1 MVGKIVR
8 REIHISNLCTP
19 TKKTKMSTLLV
30 TLSTLQYRNVQVKK
44 HNMQLFAYVNGKEI
58 KVIEDFDEVKDMV
71 LDHIRTNYRDVAP
84 MDDDEFQIEIVCQKY
99 IDDVQEGY

>member
-1 MVGKIVR
+1 
-8 REIHISNLCTP
+8 
-19 TKKTKMSTLLV
+19 
-30 TLSTLQYRNVQVKK
+30 
-44 HNMQLFAYVNGKEI
+44 
-58 KVIEDFDEVKDMV
+58 VIEDFDEVKDMV